1 MQKNG
6 VLLLL
11 HLTRPAQEKNS
22 TSHTPDPTVVVMFL
36 T

>member
-1 MQKNG
+1 MQKN
-6 VLLLL
+6 VLLLFL

-22 TSHTPDPTVVVMFL
+22 TSYTPDPTVVVMFL